1 MPKEAIQTD
10 SENGSLDPLEIE
22 RLKDQVLELSNRIS
36 ALAKGP
42 HGAIEDL
49 ALAQEMAQAAK
60 PYIDRLIAL
69 HRLLNPIDLLVAKR
83 EQVQQFQSEVA
94 ADIAEIEDLASDFGT
109 EIDEGLFNDLQGEIA
124 AVKKDCKFI
133 RQPGRRCR

>member
-10 SENGSLDPLEIE
+10 SENGSLDPLEVE

-36 ALAKGP
+36 ALAKGY
-42 HGAIEDL
+42 HGPIEGL

-69 HRLLNPIDLLVAKR
+69 NRLLNPNDLLV
-83 EQVQQFQSEVA
+83 VQTRTGPAIPV
-94 ADIAEIEDLASDFGT
+94 
-109 EIDEGLFNDLQGEIA
+109 
-124 AVKKDCKFI
+124 
-133 RQPGRRCR
+133 RGR